1 MTDNF
6 DATLDRGSLPVSA
19 EHELHRQ
26 PYESPLLREWGSLLE
41 MTGGALSDLTDAN
54 FNGGSGGV

>member
-6 DATLDRGSLPVSA
+6 EATLDRGSLPVPA
-19 EHELHRQ
+19 EHDPPRK
-26 PYESPLLREWGSLLE
+26 PYDGPRLQEWGTLLE
-41 MTGGALSDLTDAN
+41 LTGGPLADITDAN